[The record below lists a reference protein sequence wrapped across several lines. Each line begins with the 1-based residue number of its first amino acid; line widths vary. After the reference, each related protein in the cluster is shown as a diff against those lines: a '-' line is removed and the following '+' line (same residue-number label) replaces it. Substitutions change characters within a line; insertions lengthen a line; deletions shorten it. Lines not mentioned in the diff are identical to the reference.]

1 MRLCDIEG
9 AHVILGMPLGR
20 AERGHAN
27 ARTSERRRAGVVT
40 LAAIQ
45 DGLVDPGALEGR
57 PVATSTD
64 DAFFTREGD
73 VVMGLT
79 KPFSV
84 ALVTPGATGLLVPS
98 SCCVIRLGEEA
109 RGQLDPAFLAGY
121 LMLPAVN
128 DLLGSRAGGARLN
141 TLSVRTVA
149 ELELPDLPADAQRR
163 LGKQALAQLEIS
175 RRRRELDVI
184 DRQIVQ
190 ASFADALCPG
200 RGVVPHE

>member
-9 AHVILGMPLGR
+9 ARVILGMPLGR

-27 ARTSERRRAGVVT
+27 ARASVRRLVGVIT

-45 DGLVDPGALEGR
+45 DGLVDPDTLETKS
-57 PVATSTD
+57 VAATTD
-64 DAFFTREGD
+64 DSFFTREGD

-84 ALVTPGATGLLVPS
+84 ALVTPDATGLLVPS
-98 SCCVIRLGEEA
+98 SCCVIRLDEEA
-109 RGQLDPAFLAGY
+109 RGRLDPAFLAGY

-149 ELELPDLPADAQRR
+149 ELELPDLHADAQRK
-163 LGKQALAQLEIS
+163 LGRQALAQLEIS
-175 RRRRELDVI
+175 RRRRELDAI